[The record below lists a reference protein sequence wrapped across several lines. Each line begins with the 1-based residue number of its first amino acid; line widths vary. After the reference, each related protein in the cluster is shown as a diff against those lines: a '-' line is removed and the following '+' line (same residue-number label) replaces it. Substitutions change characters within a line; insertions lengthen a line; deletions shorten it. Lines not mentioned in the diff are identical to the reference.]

1 MAVKWQGRGG
11 GAHLELLHEGVV
23 QVCREFEHAC
33 SARLS
38 HERGT
43 GLTSHARNNAHSIP
57 RFAQELAVCGGGVS
71 QGVGGI
77 DDRLALQVRNAGGFD
92 GLSRN

>member
-1 MAVKWQGRGG
+1 MAGEGVGG
-11 GAHLELLHEGVV
+11 TPELLDEGVV
-23 QVCREFEHAC
+23 QVCREFEHAS
-33 SARLS
+33 SARWS

-43 GLTSHARNNAHSIP
+43 RLTSHARNNAHIIP
-57 RFAQELAVCGGGVS
+57 RFTQELAVCGGGVS

-92 GLSRN
+92 GVSRN